1 MIFTMASAKF
11 QGGKYHTATEVKAHF
26 RHDDIS
32 VESRKVASRGNP
44 NIDIAKS
51 HMNKSLL
58 GLTYEQMC
66 EKYDERIAQLD
77 ATTNTNHRKDRVTLQ
92 NIEIPVPRE
101 LNRNL
106 YNKWFCKVAEIL
118 CRVYGSENFIDGQ
131 IHYDEEHKYIDAETE
146 ELVTSR
152 VHAHFSIVPEI
163 KGVLNCKK
171 MSSRSNM
178 RQLNTAIDNMTK
190 VLFGCSFMTG
200 EKTKSRHTIDEL
212 KNRSNQ
218 LALERREQNCKQQE
232 QTIAKAEKSLLESKM
247 AIGEQEQAIERKM
260 ANLGEYERLGE
271 DYYNRARN
279 LYNSLEHE
287 DKEFRDNK
295 AKLYNQSLNSIAEL
309 HTELDQSL
317 LPLSHRKKQ
326 KERSL

>member
-1 MIFTMASAKF
+1 MASAKF

-32 VESRKVASRGNP
+32 VERRKIASRGNP
-44 NIDIAKS
+44 NIDVTKS
-51 HMNKSLL
+51 HLNKSLL

-101 LNRNL
+101 LNRNS
-106 YNKWFCKVAEIL
+106 YNKWFVKVAEIL
-118 CRVYGSENFIDGQ
+118 CSMYGQMNFVDGQ
-131 IHYDEEHKYIDAETE
+131 IHWDEEHEYISADTGEV
-146 ELVTSR
+146 VTSR
-152 VHAHFSIVPEI
+152 VHAHYSIIPEM

-171 MSSRSNM
+171 MSGRANM
-178 RQLNTAIDNMTK
+178 KKLNKAIEDMTQK
-190 VLFGCSFMTG
+190 EFGCSFMTG
-200 EKTKSRHTIDEL
+200 EKTKSCHTIDEL

-232 QTIAKAEKSLLESKM
+232 QMIAEAEKSLLESKM
-247 AIGEQEQAIERKM
+247 AISEQEQAIERKI

-295 AKLYNQSLNSIAEL
+295 AKLYNQSLNNIAEL
-309 HTELDQSL
+309 HTKLDESL
-317 LPLSHRKKQ
+317 LPQAHRKKQ

>member
-1 MIFTMASAKF
+1 MASAKF

-44 NIDIAKS
+44 NIDVTKS
-51 HMNKSLL
+51 HLNKSLL

-66 EKYDERIAQLD
+66 EKYDERIAELD
-77 ATTNTNHRKDRVTLQ
+77 ATTNTNNRKDRVTLQ

-131 IHYDEEHKYIDAETE
+131 IHYDEEHQYIDSETE

-200 EKTKSRHTIDEL
+200 EKTKSRQTVDQL
-212 KNRSNQ
+212 KNKSNR

-232 QTIAKAEKSLLESKM
+232 QTIAETEKRLLERKK
-247 AIGEQEQAIERKM
+247 AISEQEQAVECKI
-260 ANLGEYERLGE
+260 ANLGEYERLGV
-271 DYYNRARN
+271 DYYNRAKLLFDSLSREDETFKAN
-279 LYNSLEHE
+279 KEKLYCQSLERIQ
-287 DKEFRDNK
+287 K
-295 AKLYNQSLNSIAEL
+295 I
-309 HTELDQSL
+309 HTELNESL
-317 LPLSHRKKQ
+317 LPQAHRKKQ